1 MKLTPK
7 DRKVIAAFIDGDA
20 QTSAHLT
27 TDGLRLDGR
36 WMGGNHIAFFTTG
49 GDIAFSD
56 LGSKAAQTVQRAI
69 ARAAPGSL
77 DIAARYVITPRKR
90 GRSIEARARKVLDV
104 LPNGMPALLAMLLP
118 IVLPMIVSATGN
130 RLAAFRSASREEQRA
145 AVRAVLQS
153 KALLAVGGP
162 PALFAARQAA
172 KSDTVVDTLVAAIA
186 QHGDA
191 ALATANA
198 AAQAKLRKAAPIAAT
213 PNPRGKRDKVKIK
226 NPIRNHHLRPGD
238 RVEDHYGRRGSVVK
252 AYPRDRYDVSFV
264 GYGGQ
269 AIQLRGE
276 YLTKINP
283 RKNARRNG
291 PVTNLRGPSVA
302 TLQHLPAT
310 SRRATATLTKT
321 QAQELKTLLN
331 EGKPMA
337 ALTLYD
343 TMSRSNGVEYI
354 SGSSGGLYYV
364 NHGDPYDTTL
374 IYDTGKGV
382 VRVGSWGDI
391 VERDRRFRGDW

>member
-27 TDGLRLDGR
+27 TDGQRLDGR

-49 GDIAFSD
+49 GDIAFTD

-77 DIAARYVITPRKR
+77 DESARYVLAPVAHARL
-90 GRSIEARARKVLDV
+90 RSSEARARR
-104 LPNGMPALLAMLLP
+104 M
-118 IVLPMIVSATGN
+118 
-130 RLAAFRSASREEQRA
+130 FRN
-145 AVRAVLQS
+145 
-153 KALLAVGGP
+153 P
-162 PALFAARQAA
+162 
-172 KSDTVVDTLVAAIA
+172 
-186 QHGDA
+186 
-191 ALATANA
+191 
-198 AAQAKLRKAAPIAAT
+198 LRNT
-213 PNPRGKRDKVKIK
+213 
-226 NPIRNHHLRPGD
+226 HLRPGD
-238 RVEDHYGRRGSVVK
+238 WVEDHYGRRGSVVK
-252 AYPRDRYDVSFV
+252 AYPRDRYDVAFV

-310 SRRATATLTKT
+310 GRAASHRATATLTKT

-331 EGKPMA
+331 EGKPRA

-364 NHGDPYDTTL
+364 NHGDTYDTTL
-374 IYDTGKGV
+374 IYDTGKRV
-382 VRVGSWGDI
+382 VLVGSWGDI